1 MKPLKFSM
9 RGALIR
15 GRVHAVVGP
24 RAGRRHFFP
33 GLRLICRGL
42 STLAGSPAEE
52 ARQLALM
59 KARS

>member
-1 MKPLKFSM
+1 M